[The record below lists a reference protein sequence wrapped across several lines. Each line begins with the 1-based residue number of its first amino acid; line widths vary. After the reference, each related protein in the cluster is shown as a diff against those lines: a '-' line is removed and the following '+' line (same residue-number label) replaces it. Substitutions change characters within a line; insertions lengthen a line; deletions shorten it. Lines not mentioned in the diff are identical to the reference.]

1 MESART
7 NLFTRNDTLLG
18 ICEGIGEDFGFNAN
32 YLRVLLAVGLLWNP
46 FAMVGIYLGLGVL
59 VLATRLL
66 VPSRRKPAAVA
77 AAEPQ
82 AIGHENDDSALELA
96 QAA

>member
-46 FAMVGIYLGLGVL
+46 VAMVGIYLGLGLL

-66 VPSRRKPAAVA
+66 VPSRRKPAAAA